1 MSPGAVYREV
11 QRFRQ
16 PWLWFLVVATA
27 LVFLAFGVG
36 EAQTLG
42 GQILCVLTAVGLV
55 AAFGLTRLTTEV
67 TDEGVVVSFPPFSTT
82 KRIPFEDIKAV
93 DRHVYHPATPLGRWG
108 VRVGLDDHR
117 SYNIEGDEGVELV
130 YGEDERLV
138 VGSKQSEEL
147 VDAIRR
153 MQRRRQQGAT

>member
-1 MSPGAVYREV
+1 V

-27 LVFLAFGVG
+27 LVLLALGVE
-36 EAQTLG
+36 EARTLEG
-42 GQILCVLTAVGLV
+42 RVLSVFTAIALV

-67 TDEGVVVSFPPFSTT
+67 TEEGVVVSFPPFSTT
-82 KRIPFEDIKAV
+82 KRIPFEEIKEV
-93 DRHVYHPATPLGRWG
+93 DRHVYHPATPLGHWG

-130 YGEDERLV
+130 YGENERLV

-153 MQRRRQQGAT
+153 MQRRRQRGAI